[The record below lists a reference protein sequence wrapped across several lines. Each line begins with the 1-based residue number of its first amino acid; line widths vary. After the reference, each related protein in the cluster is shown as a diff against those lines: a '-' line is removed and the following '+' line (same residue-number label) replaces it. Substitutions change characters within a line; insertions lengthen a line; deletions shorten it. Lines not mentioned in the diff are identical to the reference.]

1 MARLTKEKFAFDISG
16 MSDYVNANTT
26 ELLSKIVIGS
36 NLAEVVSI
44 FPNIKNAEY
53 VPTFDTGAIDSIAGT
68 GHCNTTFGDI
78 TMAEKE
84 LRVCDYHINKGYC
97 PEKLASTIMGL
108 RLQPGSYNQTSGAEE
123 RFIEDM
129 VAKAAV
135 YTERQFWGSET
146 ASGDCTNGILA
157 QIDAS
162 GVTGSTVNV
171 TYSAM
176 TPANALEV
184 ADTYIQ
190 NLPDALRFTPTV
202 LFLNRG
208 DYQSLILALRNANFF
223 AYTVEGQTQ
232 MPGAITIP
240 ATNVMAVSTEI
251 GTGRALL
258 TYGQNLALGTDLL
271 EDSANAEA
279 WYSQDNKQYRIS
291 MQWRVGGTVFFP
303 ELVVRI
309 V

>member
-1 MARLTKEKFAFDISG
+1 MANLKKEKFSFDLTG
-16 MSDYVNANTT
+16 MSDFIKANET

-44 FPNIKNAEY
+44 FPNIKYGEL
-53 VPTFDTGAIDSIAGT
+53 VPSFDTGAIDSIAGT
-68 GHCNTTFGDI
+68 GHCSNVFGDI
-78 TMAEKE
+78 TMTEKE
-84 LRVCDYHINKGYC
+84 LKVCDYHINKGYC
-97 PEKLASTIMGL
+97 PEKLASTIMGM

-135 YTERQFWGSET
+135 FSERKFWGAT
-146 ASGDCTNGILA
+146 TGDCSTGILA
-157 QIDAS
+157 QVDAAS
-162 GVTGSTVNV
+162 ASTVNV

-176 TPANALEV
+176 TPANALTV

-190 NLPDALRFTPTV
+190 NLPDALKFTPTV

-208 DYQSLILALRNANFF
+208 DYQSLILALRNANYF
-223 AYTVEGQTQ
+223 AYTVEGQTE
-232 MPGAITIP
+232 MPGAVMIP
-240 ATNVMAVSTEI
+240 ATNVMAVSSEI
-251 GTGRALL
+251 GAGRALL

-271 EDSANAEA
+271 EDSANAES
-279 WYSQDNKQYRIS
+279 WFSQDNREYRIA
-291 MQWRVGGTVFFP
+291 MQWRIGGTVFFP

-309 V
+309 A